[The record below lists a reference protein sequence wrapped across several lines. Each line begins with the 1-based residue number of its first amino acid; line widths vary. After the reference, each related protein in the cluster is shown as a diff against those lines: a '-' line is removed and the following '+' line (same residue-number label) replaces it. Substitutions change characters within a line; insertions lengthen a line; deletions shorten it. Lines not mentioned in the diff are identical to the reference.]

1 MIAREAASRESSKW
15 RSIDDAP
22 RDGTQFLAAFRE
34 PSSYL
39 VSLVRW
45 DPCWTMGPTFPQPP
59 QFWMPLPDP
68 PALEGVTT

>member
-1 MIAREAASRESSKW
+1 MAREVVSEEAW
-15 RSIDDAP
+15 GWQPIDTAP

-59 QFWMPLPDP
+59 QFWMPLPKP
-68 PALEGVTT
+68 PSPSETIE